1 MMVMVGLPGQ
11 AAAFLG
17 IDAMTGVAPVSYQ
30 TRSRVL
36 QRHMPAGAEPGEQEK
51 RCEQFA
57 AGIHG
62 PEISAANFRRV
73 KAFVRPGNGAD

>member
-1 MMVMVGLPGQ
+1 
-11 AAAFLG
+11 
-17 IDAMTGVAPVSYQ
+17 
-30 TRSRVL
+30 VL